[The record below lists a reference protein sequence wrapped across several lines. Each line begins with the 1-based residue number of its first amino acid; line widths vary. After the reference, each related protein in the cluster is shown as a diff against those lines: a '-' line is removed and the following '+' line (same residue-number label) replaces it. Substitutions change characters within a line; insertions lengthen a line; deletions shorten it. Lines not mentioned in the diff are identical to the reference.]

1 MVRNKGTGIM
11 EKTLSQPR
19 VRSQRQ
25 RNKAQVLLDGL
36 IIYSQDL
43 GELGKQLERLLRQ
56 RGVRSS
62 FDPAYSVRCH

>member
-1 MVRNKGTGIM
+1 MVSNKGTGIM
-11 EKTLSQPR
+11 EKTSLPTKSHR
-19 VRSQRQ
+19 QRQ

-56 RGVRSS
+56 RGVHSS
-62 FDPAYSVRCH
+62 FDPTLSLRCH

>member
-19 VRSQRQ
+19 VYSQRQ

-56 RGVRSS
+56 HGVRSS